1 MSDKKK
7 KADGP
12 TYAEASAELEQIL
25 HDIESGEID
34 LDLLTEKVERAAAL
48 LAVCRQKLAATAT
61 KVKKVTDDLAAAME
75 NDHAAD
81 DHEGGRPPAAEDDA

>member
-7 KADGP
+7 RSDGP

-48 LAVCRQKLAATAT
+48 LTVCRQKLAATAT
-61 KVKKVTDDLAAAME
+61 KVKKVTDDLAATLESGDASVA
-75 NDHAAD
+75 NAGD
-81 DHEGGRPPAAEDDA
+81 DDAREE